1 MKLLDQVR
9 ERIRLKQYSIRTEET
24 YVSWIQ
30 RFIFFHNKRHP
41 REMGKKKVEQFLT
54 DLAVNRNVAAS
65 TQNLALSSVLFL
77 YREVLQ
83 IELPWLNDVTH
94 AKKPRKL
101 PVVLT
106 RMEVTAVLKRVRS
119 SWWPICSLLY
129 GSGLR
134 LMEGVRLRVKD
145 IEFTRGE
152 IIAQLCGSSVFSL
165 VINT

>member
-1 MKLLDQVR
+1 
-9 ERIRLKQYSIRTEET
+9 
-24 YVSWIQ
+24 
-30 RFIFFHNKRHP
+30 
-41 REMGKKKVEQFLT
+41 MGKKKVEQFLT